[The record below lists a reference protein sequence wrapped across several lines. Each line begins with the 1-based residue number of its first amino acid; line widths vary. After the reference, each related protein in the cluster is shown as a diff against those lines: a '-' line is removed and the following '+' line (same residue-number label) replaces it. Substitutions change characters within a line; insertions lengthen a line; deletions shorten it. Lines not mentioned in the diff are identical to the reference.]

1 MHRSNSI
8 RIAVFYGFLGGVLV
22 LIATSRYGIGLSADS
37 VTYLAAAQNIATG
50 RGYVNFDEAPVLAFP
65 PLFSAMIAMLSVGLF
80 DPASVARFLNALC
93 FGLIVFLTAHWLFR
107 HLRSYLLAL
116 LGATAVLFSIP
127 LIGISVYA
135 WAEPLFIV
143 LTMLML
149 LQIESA
155 RSTDSLASWVLAGMF
170 ASLAVLDRYAGIIVV
185 VTGMILLA
193 TKRTNS
199 IASLVRRLSLFLL
212 IAMLP
217 ISLWFYRNYEISSTI
232 TGYRA
237 EAART
242 FLQSSHDMLNV
253 LSLWFLPGSL
263 PFLYRFCLMIL
274 LMFLFVGIVFVVFRR
289 NISVRDILDTLPFL
303 LFTFIYAIFMIYT
316 TSTTAL
322 SPIDDRYLSPIF
334 APLILSLFYLVD
346 RLTYKYS
353 VSTGNTLPR
362 AVVTTALVIWLVY
375 PIVTTYRTVK
385 MYLEQGAGG
394 FHTSNWIESDLVS
407 YLKSNELSGMVY
419 TNEPSAV
426 YALTGRG
433 YLQSP
438 EKFAYESQVPT
449 EDLLRFQADLQSQRV
464 LYIVWFHTDWWQ
476 GWLYDVD
483 ELHNI
488 CELNRIAA
496 REDGDVYQM
505 RLSNCSE
512 QSATESP

>member
-8 RIAVFYGFLGGVLV
+8 KIAAFYGFLGCLLA
-22 LIATSRYGIGLSADS
+22 LIATSQYGIGLSADS
-37 VTYLAAAQNIATG
+37 VTYLAGAQNIAAG
-50 RGYVNFDEAPVLAFP
+50 RGYVNFDGAPILAFP
-65 PLFSAMIAMLSVGLF
+65 PLFSTMIAIFSAGLF
-80 DPASVARFLNALC
+80 DPTGVARFLNAFC

-107 HLRSYLLAL
+107 NLRSFLLAL

-135 WAEPLFIV
+135 WAEPLFV
-143 LTMLML
+143 LLTMLML

-155 RSTDSLASWVLAGMF
+155 RSTDSPASWVLAGTF

-185 VTGMILLA
+185 ITGMILLA
-193 TKRTNS
+193 AKRSNS
-199 IASLVRRLSLFLL
+199 IASVVQRLSVFLF
-212 IAMLP
+212 IALLP
-217 ISLWFYRNYEISSTI
+217 ICLWFYRNYEISSTM

-242 FLQSSHDMLNV
+242 FLQSSQDMLNV
-253 LSLWFLPGSL
+253 LSVWFLPGSV
-263 PFLYRFCLMIL
+263 PFPYRVCLMIL
-274 LMFLFVGIVFVVFRR
+274 LTFLFVGIVFIVFRR
-289 NISVRDILDTLPFL
+289 NFAVGNVLDILPFL
-303 LFTFIYAIFMIYT
+303 LFTPIYAIFMIYT

-353 VSTGNTLPR
+353 LNVGNTLPR
-362 AVVTTALVIWLVY
+362 AVVATVLVIWLVY
-375 PIVTTYRTVK
+375 PIVKTYRTVK
-385 MYLEQGAGG
+385 MYLEEGAGG
-394 FHTSNWIESDLVS
+394 FHTTYWVESDLIS
-407 YLKSNELSGMVY
+407 YLKGSELFGTIY

-426 YALTGRG
+426 YALTGQI
-433 YLQSP
+433 YQQSP

-449 EDLLRFQADLQSQRV
+449 EDLLRFQADLQSQSV
-464 LYIVWFHTDWWQ
+464 LYIVWFYTDWWQ

-488 CELNRIAA
+488 CDLERIVA
-496 REDGDVYQM
+496 REDGDVYRM
-505 RLSNCSE
+505 RLSHCSE
-512 QSATESP
+512 